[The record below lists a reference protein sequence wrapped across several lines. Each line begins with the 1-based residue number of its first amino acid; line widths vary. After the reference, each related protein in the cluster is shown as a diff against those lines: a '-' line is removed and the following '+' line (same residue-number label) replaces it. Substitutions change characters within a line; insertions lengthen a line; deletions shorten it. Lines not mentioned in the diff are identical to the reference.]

1 MLTRVT
7 LTLPQRLLTQID
19 ELARSH
25 GLSRS
30 ALVRHSLELMV
41 QAQEEEATLARA
53 RRLYAEIEAEDRDL
67 TAAYAPLV
75 AETVPTYIVEGEKH
89 DHPPTR

>member
-1 MLTRVT
+1 MLARVT

-30 ALVRHSLELMV
+30 ALVRHSLELMM
-41 QAQEEEATLARA
+41 QAQEEQATLARA
-53 RRLYAEIEAEDRDL
+53 HQLYAEIEAEDRDL
-67 TAAYAPLV
+67 TTAYAPLV
-75 AETVPTYIVEGEKH
+75 AETMPTYIDEGEKH
-89 DHPPTR
+89 DRPPTR

>member
-1 MLTRVT
+1 MLARVT

-19 ELARSH
+19 ELARSR

-41 QAQEEEATLARA
+41 QARDEEATLALA
-53 RRLYAEIEAEDRDL
+53 RQLYAEIEAEDRTL
-67 TAAYAPLV
+67 AAAYAPLV
-75 AETVPTYIVEGEKH
+75 AETVPPYVVEG
-89 DHPPTR
+89 